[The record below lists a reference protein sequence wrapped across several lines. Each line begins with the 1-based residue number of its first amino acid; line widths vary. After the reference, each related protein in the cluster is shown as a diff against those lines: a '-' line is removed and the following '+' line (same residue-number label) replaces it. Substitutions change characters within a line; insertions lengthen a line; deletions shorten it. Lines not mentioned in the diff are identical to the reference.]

1 MALTFKEIESVTNDY
16 FSMKKKEASDIYFKT
31 SFLLDYLMKKKNGLF
46 ELVNGGERFRLP
58 LEYDES
64 NGGSY
69 LRSDTLSSDDKEII
83 NAAYFYAK
91 HYYGNATIMRE
102 DELKNE
108 GPYAEVKLV
117 TSKISNAQKTCAN
130 WLAKDI
136 YANAVDSAKSLT
148 GVTAMT
154 MGATSTAYGGVA
166 ESDLVSSDG
175 SKYWKAVNTTT
186 TEGITLPVIRTLA
199 STAKIY
205 DGPGG
210 KPNLGTLPEALFNIV
225 AGILQVQQ
233 RFVTESDS
241 VKAGFMHLV
250 FENKI
255 IAADDFCPSGY
266 LFLFNTE
273 HIGFHIYKNSYFVRT
288 PWMDLLPNRIP
299 AKTMDILWDGNIV
312 TNNRKA
318 HAAHSNLS

>member
-1 MALTFKEIESVTNDY
+1 MALTFKEIESVTSDY

-46 ELVNGGERFRLP
+46 ELVAGGERFRVP

-69 LRSDTLSSDDKEII
+69 SRSDSLSSDDKEII

-117 TSKISNAQKTCAN
+117 TSKIANAQKTAAN

-136 YANAVDSAKSLT
+136 YGNTTDGAKALT
-148 GVTAMT
+148 GVTAMCF
-154 MGATSTAYGGVA
+154 GAAATAYGGVV
-166 ESDLVSSDG
+166 ENDLVSADG
-175 SKYWKAVNTTT
+175 NKFWKATNTTT
-186 TEGITLPVIRTLA
+186 TEGITLPAIRTLA

-205 DGPGG
+205 DGPAG
-210 KPNLGTLPEALFNIV
+210 KPDIGVCSETLFNIV

-233 RFVTESDS
+233 RFTEGDS
-241 VKAGFMHLV
+241 VNAGFRSLV
-250 FENKI
+250 FEGKV

-273 HIGFHIYKNSYFVRT
+273 HIGFHIYKSSYFVRT
-288 PWMDLLPNRIP
+288 PWMDLLPSRIP

-312 TNNRKA
+312 TDNRKS